1 MPSAAS
7 SATTLRRPVSG
18 NSALPSTGRVRPAD
32 GAVGPGPDGRR
43 LRRAQG
49 SGQCADRSCTG
60 HNDLSRPPPTKE
72 AALSSVRVNR
82 AVAAVAL
89 LYGAFALLLPQ
100 SAVEVLGVPLVVA
113 GAYFG
118 GVRGGLLTAL
128 WAILVTTVSF
138 FVLHDVQTGYYA
150 VSVVAYAAVG
160 IGLGSAVERV
170 GTQRRRLQDV
180 VDDMQAMQR
189 QQRASQ
195 KRYRLLFEASND
207 AVYLHGLDAHGEP
220 SRFVAVNDSACR
232 LLGYTREELLGLT
245 PRAGQQIPVEV
256 SSSLTEVDG
265 ELMVLSISRDI
276 TGRKR
281 TERRLEQ
288 LSLHDELTGL
298 KNRRGFYVLLPEQGK
313 RARRSGARVIVLYGD
328 IDGFKAINDNLGHK
342 RGDDVLMAVA
352 EALRVAFRET
362 DLIARLGG
370 DEFCVAAESTSEPAV
385 LVQRLDEAIAAA
397 GENLGLPVTL
407 SYGTVV
413 TDWRGLDDP
422 DELLTRADM
431 LMYEAKRTRQA
442 ERREE
447 PPDGLAISPG

>member
-1 MPSAAS
+1 M
-7 SATTLRRPVSG
+7 
-18 NSALPSTGRVRPAD
+18 
-32 GAVGPGPDGRR
+32 
-43 LRRAQG
+43 
-49 SGQCADRSCTG
+49 
-60 HNDLSRPPPTKE
+60 
-72 AALSSVRVNR
+72 NR
-82 AVAAVAL
+82 AVVAAAL
-89 LYGAFALLLPQ
+89 LYGVFALLLPQ

-118 GVRGGLLTAL
+118 GLRGGLLTAL

-138 FVLHDVQTGYYA
+138 FVLHDVQSGYYA
-150 VSVVAYAAVG
+150 VSFVAYAAVG
-160 IGLGSAVERV
+160 IGLGWAVERIV
-170 GTQRRRLQDV
+170 RQRRRLQETLDH
-180 VDDMQAMQR
+180 MQAIQKHL
-189 QQRASQ
+189 QASQ

-220 SRFVAVNDSACR
+220 TPFVAVNDAACK

-245 PRAGQQIPVEV
+245 PRAVDAPATPGQLRRVMERLMYEDRIVYETARKQRDGQRVPVEV
-256 SSSLTEVDG
+256 SSSLTDVDG

-276 TGRKR
+276 TGRKK

-298 KNRRGFYVLLPEQGK
+298 KNRRGFYVLLPEQAK
-313 RARRSGARVIVLYGD
+313 RARRSGARVVVLYGD
-328 IDGFKAINDNLGHK
+328 IDGFKAINDSLGHA
-342 RGDDVLMAVA
+342 RGDEVLKSVA

-370 DEFCVAAESTSEPAV
+370 DEFCAVAESPAEPSILA
-385 LVQRLDEAIAAA
+385 QRLDAAIALA
-397 GENLGLPVTL
+397 GEELGLHITL

-431 LMYEAKRTRQA
+431 LMYEAKRARQA
-442 ERREE
+442 ERHGE
-447 PPDGLAISPG
+447 PPHDMASGE

>member
-1 MPSAAS
+1 M
-7 SATTLRRPVSG
+7 
-18 NSALPSTGRVRPAD
+18 
-32 GAVGPGPDGRR
+32 
-43 LRRAQG
+43 
-49 SGQCADRSCTG
+49 
-60 HNDLSRPPPTKE
+60 
-72 AALSSVRVNR
+72 NR
-82 AVAAVAL
+82 AVVAAAL
-89 LYGAFALLLPQ
+89 LYGVFALLLPQ

-118 GVRGGLLTAL
+118 GLRGGLLTAL

-138 FVLHDVQTGYYA
+138 FVLHDVQSGYYA
-150 VSVVAYAAVG
+150 VSFVAYAAVG
-160 IGLGSAVERV
+160 IGLGWAVERIV
-170 GTQRRRLQDV
+170 RQRRRLQETLDH
-180 VDDMQAMQR
+180 MQAIQKHL
-189 QQRASQ
+189 QASQ

-220 SRFVAVNDSACR
+220 TPFVAVNDAACK

-245 PRAGQQIPVEV
+245 PRAVDAPATPGQLRRVMERLMYEDRIVYETARKQRDGQRVPVEV
-256 SSSLTEVDG
+256 SSSLTDVDG

-276 TGRKR
+276 TGRKK

-298 KNRRGFYVLLPEQGK
+298 KNRRGFYVLLPEQAK
-313 RARRSGARVIVLYGD
+313 RARRSGARVVVLYGD
-328 IDGFKAINDNLGHK
+328 IDGFKAINDSLGHA
-342 RGDDVLMAVA
+342 RGDEVLKSVA

-370 DEFCVAAESTSEPAV
+370 DEFCAVAESPAEPSILA
-385 LVQRLDEAIAAA
+385 QRLDAAIALA
-397 GENLGLPVTL
+397 GEELGLHITL

-431 LMYEAKRTRQA
+431 LMYEAKRARQA
-442 ERREE
+442 ERHGE
-447 PPDGLAISPG
+447 PPQVMASGE

>member
-1 MPSAAS
+1 VWP
-7 SATTLRRPVSG
+7 L
-18 NSALPSTGRVRPAD
+18 
-32 GAVGPGPDGRR
+32 
-43 LRRAQG
+43 
-49 SGQCADRSCTG
+49 
-60 HNDLSRPPPTKE
+60 PPTKE
-72 AALSSVRVNR
+72 AALDSVRINR

-100 SAVEVLGVPLVVA
+100 SAVVEFLGVPLVVA

-128 WAILVTTVSF
+128 WVILVTTLSF

-150 VSVVAYAAVG
+150 ISVVAYAAVG
-160 IGLGSAVERV
+160 IGLGWAVERIV
-170 GTQRRRLQDV
+170 TQRRQLQDALDEMLAV
-180 VDDMQAMQR
+180 QR
-189 QQRASQ
+189 QLRASQ

-220 SRFVAVNDSACR
+220 THFVAVNDSACR

-245 PRAGQQIPVEV
+245 PRAIDAPTTPGQLRRVMERLMHEDRIVYETARKNRDGQQIPVEV
-256 SSSLTEVDG
+256 SSSLTDVDG

-276 TGRKR
+276 AGRKR

-298 KNRRGFYVLLPEQGK
+298 KNRRGFYVLLPEQAK
-313 RARRSGARVIVLYGD
+313 RARRSGARLVVLYGD
-328 IDGFKAINDNLGHK
+328 IDGFKAINDSLGHK
-342 RGDDVLMAVA
+342 RGDDVLKAVA
-352 EALRVAFRET
+352 EAFRIAFRET

-370 DEFCVAAESTSEPAV
+370 DEFCAVAESPSEPAV
-385 LVQRLDEAIAAA
+385 LAQRLDEAIAAV
-397 GENLGLPVTL
+397 GEDLRLPVTL

-431 LMYEAKRTRQA
+431 LMYEAKRARQA
-442 ERREE
+442 ERRGE
-447 PPDGLAISPG
+447 PPEETATGA

>member
-1 MPSAAS
+1 LWP
-7 SATTLRRPVSG
+7 L
-18 NSALPSTGRVRPAD
+18 
-32 GAVGPGPDGRR
+32 
-43 LRRAQG
+43 
-49 SGQCADRSCTG
+49 
-60 HNDLSRPPPTKE
+60 PPPTKE
-72 AALSSVRVNR
+72 AALDSLRVNR

-89 LYGAFALLLPQ
+89 LYGVFALLLPQ
-100 SAVEVLGVPLVVA
+100 SAVVEVLGVPLVVA

-128 WAILVTTVSF
+128 WVILVTTLSF
-138 FVLHDVQTGYYA
+138 FALHDVQTGYYA
-150 VSVVAYAAVG
+150 VSAVAYAAVG
-160 IGLGSAVERV
+160 IGLGWAVERIV
-170 GTQRRRLQDV
+170 TQRRRLQDAL
-180 VDDMQAMQR
+180 DDMQAVQR
-189 QQRASQ
+189 QLWASQ

-220 SRFVAVNDSACR
+220 THFVAVNDSACR

-245 PRAGQQIPVEV
+245 PRAIDAPTTPGQLRRVMERLMHEDRIVYETARKNRDGQQIPVEV
-256 SSSLTEVDG
+256 SSSLTDVDG

-276 TGRKR
+276 AGRKR

-298 KNRRGFYVLLPEQGK
+298 KNRRGFYVLLPEQAK
-313 RARRSGARVIVLYGD
+313 RARRSGARLVVLYGD
-328 IDGFKAINDNLGHK
+328 IDGFKAINDSLGHK
-342 RGDDVLMAVA
+342 RGDDVLKAVA

-370 DEFCVAAESTSEPAV
+370 DEFCAVAESPAEPAV
-385 LVQRLDEAIAAA
+385 LAQRLDEAIAVV
-397 GENLGLPVTL
+397 GEDLRLPVTL

-431 LMYEAKRTRQA
+431 LMYEAKRARQA
-442 ERREE
+442 ERRGE
-447 PPDGLAISPG
+447 PPEETATGA

>member
-1 MPSAAS
+1 MWP
-7 SATTLRRPVSG
+7 L
-18 NSALPSTGRVRPAD
+18 
-32 GAVGPGPDGRR
+32 
-43 LRRAQG
+43 
-49 SGQCADRSCTG
+49 
-60 HNDLSRPPPTKE
+60 PPTKE
-72 AALSSVRVNR
+72 AALDSVRINR

-100 SAVEVLGVPLVVA
+100 SAVVEFLGVPLVVA

-128 WAILVTTVSF
+128 WVILVTTLSF
-138 FVLHDVQTGYYA
+138 FALHDVQTGYYA
-150 VSVVAYAAVG
+150 VSAVAYAAVG
-160 IGLGSAVERV
+160 IGLGWAVERIV
-170 GTQRRRLQDV
+170 TQRRRLQDAL
-180 VDDMQAMQR
+180 DDMQAVQR
-189 QQRASQ
+189 QLWASQ

-220 SRFVAVNDSACR
+220 THFVAVNDSACR

-245 PRAGQQIPVEV
+245 PRAIDAPTTPGQLRRVMERLMHEDRIVYETARKNRDGQQIPVEV
-256 SSSLTEVDG
+256 SSSLTDVDG

-276 TGRKR
+276 AGRKR

-298 KNRRGFYVLLPEQGK
+298 KNRRGFYVLLPEQAK
-313 RARRSGARVIVLYGD
+313 RARRSGARLVVLYGD
-328 IDGFKAINDNLGHK
+328 IDGFKAINDSLGHK
-342 RGDDVLMAVA
+342 RGDDVLKAVA

-362 DLIARLGG
+362 DLIARVGG
-370 DEFCVAAESTSEPAV
+370 DEFCVAAESPTEPAV

-397 GENLGLPVTL
+397 GEELGLPVTL
-407 SYGTVV
+407 SYGTVA

-431 LMYEAKRTRQA
+431 LMYEAKRARQA
-442 ERREE
+442 ERREK
-447 PPDGLAISPG
+447 PPEEMATGA